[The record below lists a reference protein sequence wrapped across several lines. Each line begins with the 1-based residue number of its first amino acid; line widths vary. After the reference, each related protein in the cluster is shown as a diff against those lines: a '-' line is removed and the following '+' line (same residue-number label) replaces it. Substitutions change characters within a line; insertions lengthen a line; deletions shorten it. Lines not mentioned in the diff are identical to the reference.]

1 MNKGVESMKNANI
14 TNLYSNNVAIVKDYG
29 IMKKLTLHSVLRKK
43 GFEISKKYQA
53 KGSVN
58 DEKLEENII
67 RARSKIFELA
77 FCNPWELFI
86 TLTIDGSK
94 YDRYNLKRY
103 HRDLAQWLRD
113 YNKKYS
119 IKIKY
124 LLIPEMHEDDAWH
137 MHGFLMGLPIEH
149 LEINDNGYLDW
160 IAYKEKFGYCSIDRI
175 RNHEAVAK
183 YVTKYISKELADC
196 VKELNA
202 HMYYASQGLKR
213 AVEIKRGMLLADSIP
228 WDFKNEWV
236 SVIWLD
242 GCWTDEQL
250 SSLVK

>member
-1 MNKGVESMKNANI
+1 MNKGVESMRNTDI
-14 TNLYSNNVAIVKDYG
+14 TNLYSNNVAIIKDYG
-29 IMKKLTLHSVLRKK
+29 IKKKLTLHNTLRKA
-43 GFEISKKYQA
+43 GFETVRRYKV

-58 DEKLEENII
+58 DEKLEESII
-67 RARSKIFELA
+67 RTRSKIFELV

-103 HRDLAQWLRD
+103 HKDLSQWLRD
-113 YNKKYS
+113 YNKKYA

-124 LLIPEMHEDDAWH
+124 LLIPEMHEDGAWH

-149 LEINDNGYLDW
+149 LEYNENGYLDW
-160 IAYKEKFGYCSIDRI
+160 FAYKEKFGYCSIDKI
-175 RNHEAVAK
+175 RNHEAVSK
-183 YVTKYISKELADC
+183 YVTKYISKNLADC

-213 AVEIKRGMLLADSIP
+213 AVEIKRGMLVDYNIP
-228 WDFKNEWV
+228 WDFKNDWV
-236 SVIWLD
+236 KVKWLN
-242 GCWTDEQL
+242 GRLTDEQL
-250 SSLVK
+250 SSLIK